1 MLGWALI
8 INNVGRRCYPLYWW
22 APGPTFVMNPVEEP
36 KGSLRKAEEGE
47 TEREQTDEGNLAEES
62 DEPGSRLDQI
72 VSDSAPNPPASE

>member
-1 MLGWALI
+1 
-8 INNVGRRCYPLYWW
+8 
-22 APGPTFVMNPVEEP
+22 MNPVEEP